1 MLNVK
6 TIIHE
11 QISRRAKIG
20 LGIGAGLGAA
30 AGGLYGLGSGQ
41 LDVQDFKIGSTIKA
55 GYNRLGDSFTG
66 ERNGPIK
73 RKIAQLER
81 ELEKEQLNPVG
92 TYTNSAGEKEYNQ
105 SGIIKSELQKYR
117 NQLAASTRNMQSS

>member
-55 GYNRLGDSFTG
+55 GYNRLGDSISG
-66 ERNGPIK
+66 ETYGPIK
-73 RKIAQLER
+73 RKIAQLEQ
-81 ELEKEQLNPVG
+81 ELEKEQL
-92 TYTNSAGEKEYNQ
+92 KQ
-105 SGIIKSELQKYR
+105 SGIYTSAAGETRPHDNSENIKREISKYK
-117 NQLAASTRNMQSS
+117 NQLPKDQQ